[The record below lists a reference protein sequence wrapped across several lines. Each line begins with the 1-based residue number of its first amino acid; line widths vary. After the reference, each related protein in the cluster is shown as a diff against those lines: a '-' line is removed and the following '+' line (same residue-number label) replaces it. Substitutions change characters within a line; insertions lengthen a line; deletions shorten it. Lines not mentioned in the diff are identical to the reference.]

1 MNIGIA
7 TDHRGTLIKEELIKC
22 LKDYN
27 VIDYSTDAKEGD
39 DYPVYAF
46 RVGEA
51 VRDGKI
57 DFGILLCGTGIGMSI
72 ACNKVKNVRCAKVD
86 NIEEAK
92 LTRIDNNS
100 NVIALSSKK
109 NIEELEDIIKVFL
122 NEPFTN
128 LERHSRRIGLID
140 KYEC

>member
-7 TDHRGTLIKEELIKC
+7 TDHRGTIIKEELMKF

-27 VIDYSTDAKEGD
+27 VIDYSEDSKEGD
-39 DYPVYAF
+39 DYPIYAF
-46 RVGEA
+46 RIGEA
-51 VRDGKI
+51 IKDGKI

-72 ACNKVKNVRCAKVD
+72 ACNKVKSVRCAKVD
-86 NIEEAK
+86 NVEEAK

-109 NIEELEDIIKVFL
+109 SIKELEEIIITFL

-128 LERHSRRIGLID
+128 IERHSRRIGLID
-140 KYEC
+140 NYEC